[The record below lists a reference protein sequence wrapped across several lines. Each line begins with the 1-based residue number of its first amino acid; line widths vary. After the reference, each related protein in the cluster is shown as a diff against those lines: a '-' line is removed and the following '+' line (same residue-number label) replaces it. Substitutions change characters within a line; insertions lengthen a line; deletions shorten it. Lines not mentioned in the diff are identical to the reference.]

1 MENKSRVLKY
11 QELRDKIA
19 KMDVYSF
26 AQQDELG
33 KEEVIDPPH
42 PRFKKKKDN
51 GVKKNTLSISLDELM
66 AEKEDSQ
73 AEKEKKET
81 KKLYREKKRDTQ
93 KHLTQGK
100 VLLIV
105 LIPCLLILA
114 FFLVLIFTKVI

>member
-11 QELRDKIA
+11 QELRDKIS

-33 KEEVIDPPH
+33 KEEVIDLH
-42 PRFKKKKDN
+42 PRFKKKKEN

-66 AEKEDSQ
+66 ADKEESQ

-81 KKLYREKKRDTQ
+81 KRLYKEKKRNTQ

>member
-11 QELRDKIA
+11 QELRDKIS

-33 KEEVIDPPH
+33 KEEVIDLH
-42 PRFKKKKDN
+42 PRFKKKKEN

-66 AEKEDSQ
+66 ADKKESQ

-81 KKLYREKKRDTQ
+81 KRLYKEKKRNTQ